1 MNPEM
6 PIKKIYFDCMRCNAC
21 CGGQPGY
28 VWLSKKDLMALSEYF
43 GLSIQEFALAF
54 CRMVDIGI
62 EITLSLKEKQN
73 YDCIFLENYGCSVYP
88 VRPVQCKTYP
98 FWETILEN
106 EQSWIEEAKYC
117 PGIGKG
123 PLISSN
129 TILDAFLERR
139 QNTPLSID
147 EITALRA
154 LENKWDNQ

>member
-1 MNPEM
+1 
-6 PIKKIYFDCMRCNAC
+6 
-21 CGGQPGY
+21 
-28 VWLSKKDLMALSEYF
+28 
-43 GLSIQEFALAF
+43 
-54 CRMVDIGI
+54 
-62 EITLSLKEKQN
+62 
-73 YDCIFLENYGCSVYP
+73 IFLENYGCSVYP
-88 VRPVQCKTYP
+88 ARPVQCKTYP